1 MTGRQVAPA
10 ALDRAAAGILLVSSS
25 SEGFAPRT
33 PLRARA
39 PRSLAAWPQREDH
52 EAASHHTTESAVR
65 RHQPAA
71 ISRSLA
77 RAAIANIRRRNRA
90 RGLRCRVFGWRAAAA
105 QRCNRLSTS
114 AIARAPHSHEDSH
127 DHSRGHNQPPARDN
141 TASGGCNR
149 AVSGSSDSKS
159 RMEGYE
165 VPSIVDCRLPSADC
179 GTANR
184 RLPSTIDDWDCRS
197 TIGIA
202 DRRLGLAIVDWDW
215 QL

>member
-10 ALDRAAAGILLVSSS
+10 ALDRAAAGILLVSHRR
-25 SEGFAPRT
+25 GFALGLPYT
-33 PLRARA
+33 RARQA
-39 PRSLAAWPQREDH
+39 HSHPGTRERSLET
-52 EAASHHTTESAVR
+52 ASRHNTESAVR

-149 AVSGSSDSKS
+149 VVSGSSDSKS

-184 RLPSTIDDWDCRS
+184 RLPSTIDD
-197 TIGIA
+197 
-202 DRRLGLAIVDWDW
+202 
-215 QL
+215 